1 MTRGKIAV
9 RQFVCLTLMLVCLM
23 PTIGCVGLFANFL
36 NVMGAGLIPPAY
48 AGLKDKK
55 VAVVCVSNS
64 QLFGPTSTS
73 TELSREINR
82 LLKTHVRGIEL
93 VSTQRIDDWM
103 DQHDWN
109 MVDFVEIG
117 RGVEAEMVVAIDV
130 ESFSLHDWATM
141 FKGRSMVHLVVYD
154 TQSGQEVFAASPPQI
169 EFPTTAGVSAT
180 STSETEFRRLFIKNI
195 AQKLARNFYAFDIN
209 EDVARDVVTMSRI

>member
-9 RQFVCLTLMLVCLM
+9 QKFVCLTLMLACLA
-23 PTIGCVGLFANFL
+23 PTVGCVGLFANFL
-36 NVMGAGLIPPAY
+36 NVMGAGLVPPAFP
-48 AGLKDKK
+48 GLKDKK

-73 TELSREINR
+73 TELSTRING
-82 LLKTHVRGIEL
+82 LLASHVRGIEL
-93 VSTQRIDDWM
+93 VSTQRVDEWID
-103 DQHDWN
+103 QNGWN

-117 RGVEAEMVVAIDV
+117 RGVEADMVIAIDV

-141 FKGRSMVHLVVYD
+141 FKGRSNVHMVVYD
-154 TQSGQEVFAASPPQI
+154 MHSGQEVFARSPPQI

-180 STSETEFRRLFIKNI
+180 STSEREFRRMFLDNI